1 MLCPTS
7 NSRFVPEAVIDW
19 VSEPQFSRSREANT
33 SSDSARGPSLGERDI
48 GCGRMKAEID

>member
-19 VSEPQFSRSREANT
+19 VSEPQAREANT